1 MPLWTADQVLAL
13 APDAGA
19 VAAARKVSERRSW
32 QGLGSSARALW
43 GECRGGALYKTQVAL
58 ADRAGKCSCPSRK
71 HPCKH
76 VLGLMLLV
84 TGGDVG
90 DAAEPDWVSEWQD
103 GRAKS
108 ASTREARAAARAAKA
123 ADPEAR
129 ARRHERRQKNI
140 GAGLDAFEAWLD
152 DLVRQGLARLG
163 GESPGMWEAQARRL
177 IDAQAPGLASRVRR
191 LAGVPGSHPAW
202 AEELLDRL
210 GMLAL
215 LVHAYRRVDDLDPA
229 LRYDVLHLVGHPI
242 DQAEVVAHGDTTE
255 DRWHVLSHTV
265 DEDERLRVQRAW
277 LRGARSARTAVVL
290 QFAPAGAQFADSFA
304 GGRAFDGT
312 LAFWPGALPR
322 RALVQRREEQ
332 DHAAGPLAGATSIAR
347 FLSDQAAA
355 LARMPWIENDVA
367 LLGSIVPV
375 PDGERFAIADT
386 SGDGLSLVGRE
397 HGLLFALSGGH
408 PIDLVGEWDGRRLR
422 PLSAVAEGRFHQ
434 LAGRF
439 DG

>member
-1 MPLWTADQVLAL
+1 
-13 APDAGA
+13 
-19 VAAARKVSERRSW
+19 
-32 QGLGSSARALW
+32 
-43 GECRGGALYKTQVAL
+43 
-58 ADRAGKCSCPSRK
+58 
-71 HPCKH
+71 
-76 VLGLMLLV
+76 
-84 TGGDVG
+84 
-90 DAAEPDWVSEWQD
+90 
-103 GRAKS
+103 
-108 ASTREARAAARAAKA
+108 
-123 ADPEAR
+123 
-129 ARRHERRQKNI
+129 
-140 GAGLDAFEAWLD
+140 
-152 DLVRQGLARLG
+152 
-163 GESPGMWEAQARRL
+163 
-177 IDAQAPGLASRVRR
+177 
-191 LAGVPGSHPAW
+191 
-202 AEELLDRL
+202 
-210 GMLAL
+210 
-215 LVHAYRRVDDLDPA
+215 
-229 LRYDVLHLVGHPI
+229 
-242 DQAEVVAHGDTTE
+242 VVAHGDTTE